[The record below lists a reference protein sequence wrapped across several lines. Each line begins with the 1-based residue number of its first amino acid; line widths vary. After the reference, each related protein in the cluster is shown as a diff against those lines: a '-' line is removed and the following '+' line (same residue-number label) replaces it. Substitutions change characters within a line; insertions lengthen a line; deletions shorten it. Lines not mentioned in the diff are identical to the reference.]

1 MLILGDKLKEEL
13 FDASIMGYQLNMGYN
28 QKGFEFQ
35 VSGFSDKIDKAME
48 VMVNEF
54 ITYSFSEADFNQ
66 NKEYLHN
73 QIQKTKFQGVIQNI
87 LDVLNYVIIDNYNL
101 DIELETE
108 LDSITYD
115 SLNQFRIDLL
125 RNASVYALEVGNVK
139 LNTMTHT
146 FINIQNELANIHQTK
161 LTNTKIMVDDEMN

>member
-1 MLILGDKLKEEL
+1 
-13 FDASIMGYQLNMGYN
+13 
-28 QKGFEFQ
+28 
-35 VSGFSDKIDKAME
+35 
-48 VMVNEF
+48 
-54 ITYSFSEADFNQ
+54 
-66 NKEYLHN
+66 
-73 QIQKTKFQGVIQNI
+73 

>member
-1 MLILGDKLKEEL
+1 M
-13 FDASIMGYQLNMGYN
+13 
-28 QKGFEFQ
+28 
-35 VSGFSDKIDKAME
+35 
-48 VMVNEF
+48 
-54 ITYSFSEADFNQ
+54 
-66 NKEYLHN
+66 
-73 QIQKTKFQGVIQNI
+73 IQNI